1 MGFYYGWRPYVPVAQ
16 RQRRAQK
23 KISEMKKKGQSFAP
37 VTIEGCAIAKSF
49 WGKSWCDNLERY
61 SDYENRL
68 SRGRTY
74 VRNGSVV
81 DLQIEKGE
89 VAAWVS
95 GSELYQVKAT
105 IAPVKAGR
113 WTSICR
119 DCAGAVNSLVELL
132 QGRLAKGVMD
142 RVCRKG
148 DGLFPAPTEIK
159 LACSCP
165 DWANMCKHVAAVLYG
180 VGARL
185 DHNPQLLF
193 VLRGV
198 DESDLLARAGQ
209 DLPLAKTPPSANV
222 LDDSDV
228 AAVFGLDMAEAIDS
242 IAASPAARKRAQRRK
257 TAGCRLRRP
266 ARSPPPRGARR
277 PSAAHARLLP
287 GRHGRPSLGPR
298 AISPPQRRQSRP
310 PRPPAR
316 RPSGYPARRPPR
328 SPARRQS
335 RPRPPRRRQAISV
348 GRPAP
353 GRSPNGLPLSALASS
368 GYAEDR
374 GAPPDAFV
382 PASSYQ
388 CSKHDPLPSSRSNR
402 RSD

>member
-23 KISEMKKKGQSFAP
+23 KLTEMKKKGQSFAP
-37 VTIEGCAIAKSF
+37 VTIEGRAIAKSF

-68 SRGRTY
+68 PRGRTY

-185 DHNPQLLF
+185 DYNPQLLF

-198 DESDLLARAGQ
+198 DENDLLARAGQ

-228 AAVFGLDMAEAIDS
+228 AAVFGLDMANAIDS
-242 IAASPAARKRAQRRK
+242 IAASPAARKRAERRTAAGDSRVPVATTGKKPTVARGETPVGDARK
-257 TAGCRLRRP
+257 TPAGTTRKALVGT
-266 ARSPPPRGARR
+266 ARNIPTAATTKS
-277 PSAAHARLLP
+277 SAAATGKTPVRIPRKTPAAITRTTPVATETAAAKTSNL
-287 GRHGRPSLGPR
+287 GRTTR
-298 AISPPQRRQSRP
+298 SRP
-310 PRPPAR
+310 EPKWAALVRAR
-316 RPSGYPARRPPR
+316 KQRIRRG
-328 SPARRQS
+328 S
-335 RPRPPRRRQAISV
+335 RC
-348 GRPAP
+348 
-353 GRSPNGLPLSALASS
+353 SA
-368 GYAEDR
+368 
-374 GAPPDAFV
+374 
-382 PASSYQ
+382 
-388 CSKHDPLPSSRSNR
+388 
-402 RSD
+402 